1 MALDD
6 DIRTFLE
13 IPLFRLLERDAVR
26 LLAFSAET
34 KLLRAGDVLF
44 RSPATVDSG
53 NLLIKGA
60 LAIFDNPDQ
69 VGTPRQVVRAPAL
82 VGELS
87 MITATEFS
95 GSIVAREP
103 STVLRI
109 SRTVFHR
116 VLAEYPRS
124 AQTVREA
131 LVARLK
137 SLGRDMEPLATF

>member
-6 DIRTFLE
+6 DIRTFTE
-13 IPLFRLLERDAVR
+13 VPLFRILERDALR

-44 RSPATVDSG
+44 RSPGAIDSG
-53 NLLIKGA
+53 NLLIKGS

-69 VGTPRQVVRAPAL
+69 IGNARQIVRDPSL

-87 MITATEFS
+87 MITPTDFVGA
-95 GSIVAREP
+95 IVAREP

-109 SRTVFHR
+109 TRAVFHR
-116 VLAEYPRS
+116 VLAEYPKS
-124 AQTVREA
+124 AQMVREA
-131 LVARLK
+131 LLERLK
-137 SLGRDMEPLATF
+137 SMSRDLEPLAAI

>member
-34 KLLRAGDVLF
+34 KLLRAGDVLV
-44 RSPATVDSG
+44 RSPAAIESG
-53 NLLIKGA
+53 SLLIKGA

-69 VGTPRQVVRAPAL
+69 IGAPCQVVRAPAL

-87 MITATEFS
+87 MITATEFA
-95 GSIVAREP
+95 GSVVAREP
-103 STVLRI
+103 STVLKI

-124 AQTVREA
+124 AQAVREA
-131 LVARLK
+131 LVTRLK
-137 SLGRDMEPLATF
+137 SISRELEPLATF

>member
-6 DIRTFLE
+6 DIRVFTQ
-13 IPLFRLLERDAVR
+13 IPLFRLLEKEAIR

-34 KLLRAGDVLF
+34 KLLRAGDVLA
-44 RSPATVDSG
+44 RSPAPLDCG

-69 VGTPRQVVRAPAL
+69 IGNARQVVRAPAL

-87 MITATEFS
+87 MITPTDFT

-103 STVLRI
+103 STILRI
-109 SRTVFHR
+109 RRAVFHR

-124 AQTVREA
+124 AQIVREA
-131 LVARLK
+131 LLERLK
-137 SLGRDMEPLATF
+137 AMTREMEPLAAF